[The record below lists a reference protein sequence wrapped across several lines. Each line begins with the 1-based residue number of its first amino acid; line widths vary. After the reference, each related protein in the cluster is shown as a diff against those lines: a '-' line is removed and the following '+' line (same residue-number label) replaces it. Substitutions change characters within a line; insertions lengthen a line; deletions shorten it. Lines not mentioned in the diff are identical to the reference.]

1 MTTRSGLNE
10 HSGEHPHANPAK
22 HMDGS
27 RIPVALTRC
36 PAYEMNQLAESIQA
50 CWKALGRVFRPG
62 DAVLVK
68 PNLVTSRRAHL
79 SCTHPQ
85 VVRAVCVLLL
95 DHGVRVQVGDS
106 PAFGTAGQVARAAG
120 LTAALA
126 DLPVPV
132 RNLNRPVST
141 RLISSL
147 QASSFQ
153 ASGPKASGVQVGIS
167 RHVLE
172 ADLLLNLPR
181 LKAHSQMY
189 ITAAAKNLF
198 GCVCGVRKALA
209 HMRHGQ
215 GDDLASL
222 ILDLQRHLPPTT
234 SLLDA
239 ITAMHVSGPADG
251 QPCHLGLLAASNNAV
266 ALDTAVYTALGLSL
280 DQIPLWR
287 EARRK
292 NLPGHYPDQI
302 TTPLLSPGD
311 LDLSA
316 FQPPDHL
323 NPVSFHPRQ
332 IVKSVCRRA
341 WLGVRAVAAGR

>member
-1 MTTRSGLNE
+1 MQQTTPKER
-10 HSGEHPHANPAK
+10 P
-22 HMDGS
+22 
-27 RIPVALTRC
+27 RIPVALARC
-36 PAYEMNQLAESIQA
+36 PAYEPDRLAESIQA

-62 DAVLVK
+62 DTVLVK

-120 LTAALA
+120 LTEALA

-132 RNLNRPVST
+132 RNLNRPVSI
-141 RLISSL
+141 RLAGGL
-147 QASSFQ
+147 
-153 ASGPKASGVQVGIS
+153 QVGIS
-167 RHVLE
+167 RHALE

-181 LKAHSQMY
+181 LKAHSQMF
-189 ITAAAKNLF
+189 ITAAVKNLF

-215 GDDLASL
+215 GDDLAAL
-222 ILDLQRHLPPTT
+222 ILDLQPHLPPTI

-239 ITAMHVSGPADG
+239 VTAMHVSGPASG
-251 QPCHLGLLAASNNAV
+251 EPCHLGLLAASDNPV
-266 ALDTAVYTALGLSL
+266 ALDTAIYTALGLHPE
-280 DQIPLWR
+280 QIPLWR

-292 NLPGHYPDQI
+292 NLPGHHSDQI
-302 TTPLLSPGD
+302 TTPLLSLEE

-316 FQPPDHL
+316 FHPPECL
-323 NPVSFHPRQ
+323 SPVSFHPRQ
-332 IVKSVCRRA
+332 VVKSMCRRA
-341 WLGVRAVAAGR
+341 WLGLRAVAAGR

>member
-1 MTTRSGLNE
+1 VRGVTTCSAADVQ
-10 HSGEHPHANPAK
+10 HSSLKERP
-22 HMDGS
+22 

-36 PAYEMNQLAESIQA
+36 PAYEPDQLAESIQA

-62 DAVLVK
+62 EAVLVK

-85 VVRAVCVLLL
+85 VVRAVCVQLL
-95 DHGVRVQVGDS
+95 DHGVHVQVGDS

-120 LTAALA
+120 LTAALR
-126 DLPVPV
+126 DLPVPI
-132 RNLNRPVST
+132 RNLNRPVSI
-141 RLISSL
+141 RLPSTS
-147 QASSFQ
+147 Q
-153 ASGPKASGVQVGIS
+153 ASGLQVGIS

-181 LKAHSQMY
+181 LKAHSQMF

-215 GDDLASL
+215 GDDLAAL
-222 ILDLQRHLPPTT
+222 ILDLQPHLPPTT

-239 ITAMHVSGPADG
+239 VTAMHISGPASG
-251 QPCHLGLLAASNNAV
+251 EPCHLGLLAASDNSV
-266 ALDTAVYTALGLSL
+266 ALDTAIYTALGLHP
-280 DQIPLWR
+280 DQVPMWR
-287 EARRK
+287 EARQK
-292 NLPGHYPDQI
+292 KLPGHHPDQI
-302 TTPLLSPGD
+302 TTPLLCPTD

-316 FQPPDHL
+316 FHPPEYL
-323 NPVSFHPRQ
+323 SPVSFHPRQ
-332 IVKSVCRRA
+332 VVKSMCRRA
-341 WLGVRAVAAGR
+341 WLGLRSITADK

>member
-1 MTTRSGLNE
+1 MTTRSAADVQQAIHQERPL
-10 HSGEHPHANPAK
+10 
-22 HMDGS
+22 
-27 RIPVALTRC
+27 IPVALTRC
-36 PAYEMNQLAESIQA
+36 AAYEADRLAESIQA
-50 CWKALGRVFRPG
+50 CWNALGRAFRPG
-62 DAVLVK
+62 DTVLVK

-120 LTAALA
+120 LTEALG

-132 RNLNRPVST
+132 RNLNRPVSV
-141 RLISSL
+141 RLTGAS
-147 QASSFQ
+147 QAGSF
-153 ASGPKASGVQVGIS
+153 QVGIS

-181 LKAHSQMY
+181 LKAHSQMF

-198 GCVCGVRKALA
+198 GCVCGVRKAVA

-215 GDDLASL
+215 GDDLAGL
-222 ILDLQRHLPPTT
+222 ILDLQPHLPPTT

-239 ITAMHVSGPADG
+239 VTAMDVSGPASG
-251 QPCHLGLLAASNNAV
+251 QPCYLGLLAASDNPV
-266 ALDTAVYTALGLSL
+266 ALDTAVYTALSL
-280 DQIPLWR
+280 CPEQVPLWR

-292 NLPGHYPDQI
+292 NLLGHHPDQI
-302 TTPLLSPGD
+302 TTPLLSPAD

-316 FQPPDHL
+316 FQAPNRL
-323 NPVSFHPRQ
+323 NPISFHPRQ
-332 IVKSVCRRA
+332 VVKSMCRRA
-341 WLGVRAVAAGR
+341 WLGLRAVAAGR

>member
-1 MTTRSGLNE
+1 MTTRPGPNE
-10 HSGEHPHANPAK
+10 HY
-22 HMDGS
+22 DGS

-36 PAYEMNQLAESIQA
+36 AAYEMDQLAESIQA

-85 VVRAVCVLLL
+85 VVRAVCILLL

-120 LTAALA
+120 LTEALG

-132 RNLNRPVST
+132 RNLNRPVSV
-141 RLISSL
+141 RLTGAS
-147 QASSFQ
+147 QA
-153 ASGPKASGVQVGIS
+153 GIQVGIS

-215 GDDLASL
+215 GDDLAGL
-222 ILDLQRHLPPTT
+222 ILDLQPHLPPTT

-239 ITAMHVSGPADG
+239 VTAMDVSGPASG
-251 QPCHLGLLAASNNAV
+251 QPCYLGLLAASGNPV
-266 ALDTAVYTALGLSL
+266 ALDTAVYTALGLCPE
-280 DQIPLWR
+280 QVPLWR

-292 NLPGHYPDQI
+292 NLPGHHPDQI
-302 TTPLLSPGD
+302 TTPLLSPAD

-316 FQPPDHL
+316 YQAPDRL
-323 NPVSFHPRQ
+323 NPISFHPRQ
-332 IVKSVCRRA
+332 VVKSMCRRA
-341 WLGVRAVAAGR
+341 WLGLRAVAAGR

>member
-1 MTTRSGLNE
+1 M
-10 HSGEHPHANPAK
+10 
-22 HMDGS
+22 HMDGPP
-27 RIPVALTRC
+27 IPVALTRC
-36 PAYEMNQLAESIQA
+36 AAYEMDQLTESIQA

-85 VVRAVCVLLL
+85 VVRAVCILLL

-132 RNLNRPVST
+132 RNLNRPVSI
-141 RLISSL
+141 RLAR
-147 QASSFQ
+147 ASQ
-153 ASGPKASGVQVGIS
+153 DSGLQVGIS
-167 RHVLE
+167 RYVLE

-215 GDDLASL
+215 GDALASL
-222 ILDLQRHLPPTT
+222 ILDLQPHLPPST

-239 ITAMHVSGPADG
+239 VTAMHVSGPASG
-251 QPCHLGLLAASNNAV
+251 QPCHLGLLAASDNAV
-266 ALDTAVYTALGLSL
+266 ALDTAVYTALGLRP
-280 DQIPLWR
+280 DQVPLWR

-292 NLPGHYPDQI
+292 YLPGHHPDQI
-302 TTPLLSPGD
+302 ATPLLSPAD

-323 NPVSFHPRQ
+323 SPVSFHPRQ
-332 IVKSVCRRA
+332 VAKSMCRRA
-341 WLGVRAVAAGR
+341 WLGLRAVTAGR